1 MFNVIKGNVINKN
14 VKPVVINPHKGKK
27 NLVEE
32 SSSEPE
38 FEERREDFSEY
49 PQEYLEEQN
58 ERLFEEIEMLE
69 ETKRIKEEEIKD
81 IELKAEK
88 IIAEARM
95 EAESIIKKA
104 REDAEEELNDIKGEA
119 WDAGFQEGKS
129 IGKEEIMTHAEETY
143 QNAYNLLEGAS
154 TKRKEILIDSKKEVL
169 DLAFM
174 IAEKVIK
181 IEAVNKEVLYKNLME
196 ALEKAPKSKE
206 MKIYVNIEDFEL
218 AEEIKEFIGKT
229 FRAMEAEI
237 IEDYSLERGGVII
250 ETKLGKVDASIKGQ
264 LEALYDGLEEV

>member
-27 NLVEE
+27 RIVEE
-32 SSSEPE
+32 NNPE
-38 FEERREDFSEY
+38 NDVEEKKEEFSEY

-69 ETKRIKEEEIKD
+69 ETIKIKEEEIKE

-88 IIAEARM
+88 IIADAKM
-95 EAESIIKKA
+95 QAESIISKA
-104 REDAEEELNDIKGEA
+104 KEDVEEELNDIKGEA

-129 IGKEEIMTHAEETY
+129 IGREEIMTHAEETY
-143 QNAYNLLEGAS
+143 QNAYNLLESAS

-181 IEAVNKEVLYKNLME
+181 IEVVNKDVLYKNLME

-206 MKIYVNIEDFEL
+206 MKIYVNVEDFEL
-218 AEEIKEFIGKT
+218 AADIKEFIAKT

-237 IEDYSLERGGVII
+237 IEDYSLEKGGVII

-264 LEALYDGLEEV
+264 LEALYDSLEEV

>member
-27 NLVEE
+27 KLVEE
-32 SSSEPE
+32 SDSEPDLNERKEE
-38 FEERREDFSEY
+38 FLDYS
-49 PQEYLEEQN
+49 QEYLEEQN
-58 ERLFEEIEMLE
+58 EKLFEEIEMLE
-69 ETKRIKEEEIKD
+69 ETIKMKKEEIAD

-88 IIAEARM
+88 IIADAKM
-95 EAESIIKKA
+95 QAESIIEKA
-104 REDAEEELNDIKGEA
+104 KEDAEEELNDIKGEA

-129 IGKEEIMTHAEETY
+129 IGKEEIMKFADETY
-143 QNAYNLLEGAS
+143 QNAYSLLESAS

-196 ALEKAPKSKE
+196 ALEKAPKSKDL
-206 MKIYVNIEDFEL
+206 KIYVNVEDFEL
-218 AEEIKEFIGKT
+218 AADIKEFIGKT
-229 FRAMEAEI
+229 FRAMEAEV

-264 LEALYDGLEEV
+264 LEALYDSLEEV